1 MLEASATS
9 PKLASPYFFVMMG
22 ITSNC
27 SSIPAAWKIPRLKK
41 FFQIEEKEKAC
52 KRNLII
58 FKRRDLEVIHRPGF
72 FTFRLERLECVA

>member
-1 MLEASATS
+1 MLDASATS

-27 SSIPAAWKIPRLKK
+27 SNMPAAWNNPRLKK
-41 FFQIEEKEKAC
+41 FFQMEENEKDC

-58 FKRRDLEVIHRPGF
+58 FKRSYLEVIDRPGF
-72 FTFRLERLECVA
+72 FTFRLERL